1 MNLPTFAIETKT
13 CMSVNNRGTDKEYNH
28 LYLSCVYGPLFSQF
42 KPVKKL
48 LEIGIGGGCSA
59 ELWSKYL
66 TPNLIIA
73 IDTDKDFY
81 EHLENRQLPNV
92 KLMFGDAYSREIH
105 RLLPTDLD
113 IVIDD
118 GPHAYWSLKAAARI
132 FLSKLRPGG
141 VIVIEDIP
149 SIEKVKT
156 KLLLSADLKLVCC
169 FWLFDLRTEAR
180 LSDDSVALLIH
191 KKGSACNFHFERGKK
206 IYKPT
211 LFKSLLIRQI
221 LFFERGLEFLIRKIY
236 HGIKFRIA
244 ALSRLFSRMSKI
256 QPN

>member
-28 LYLSCVYGPLFSQF
+28 LYLSRVYGPLFEQF
-42 KPVKKL
+42 KPIKKL

-59 ELWSKYL
+59 ELWLKYL
-66 TPNLIIA
+66 TPDLIIA

-81 EHLENRQLPNV
+81 EHLENRKLPSV
-92 KLMFGDAYSREIH
+92 KLLFGDAYSRAIH
-105 RLLPTDLD
+105 RLWPTDLD
-113 IVIDD
+113 IIIDD

-141 VIVIEDIP
+141 VLVIEDIP

-191 KKGSACNFHFERGKK
+191 KKGSTCNFNFERGQK
-206 IYKPT
+206 IYRPV
-211 LFKSLLIRQI
+211 LYKSLLIKQI
-221 LFFERGLEFLIRKIY
+221 LFFERSLEFLIRKIY
-236 HGIKFRIA
+236 HGIKFRLA
-244 ALSRLFSRMSKI
+244 ALSRLLFRTSKI

>member
-28 LYLSCVYGPLFSQF
+28 LYLSRVYGPLFEQF
-42 KPVKKL
+42 KPIKKL

-59 ELWSKYL
+59 ELWLKYL

-81 EHLENRQLPNV
+81 EHLENRKLANV
-92 KLMFGDAYSREIH
+92 KLLFGDAYSRAIH
-105 RLLPTDLD
+105 RLWPTDLD
-113 IVIDD
+113 IIIDD

-141 VIVIEDIP
+141 VLVIEDIP
-149 SIEKVKT
+149 SIETVKT
-156 KLLLSADLKLVCC
+156 KLLLSADSKLVCC

-191 KKGSACNFHFERGKK
+191 KKGSTCNFNFEIGQK
-206 IYKPT
+206 IYRPV
-211 LFKSLLIRQI
+211 LYKSLLIKQI
-221 LFFERGLEFLIRKIY
+221 LFFERSLEFLIRKIY
-236 HGIKFRIA
+236 HGIKFRLA
-244 ALSRLFSRMSKI
+244 TLSRLLFRTSKI